1 MITHLLN
8 HRISP
13 DAITELRRNEVFVFG
28 SNLDG
33 LHYGGAARIAHEKFG
48 AVWGQGTGLHGKSY
62 AIPTMHG
69 GVDQIRPYVDDFIA
83 FAASHPQLTFLVTR
97 VGCGIAG
104 FTDKE
109 IATLFAQATGCN
121 NIFLPESFWNVLR
134 E

>member
-13 DAITELRRNEVFVFG
+13 DAITELRRHEVFVFG

-33 LHYGGAARIAHEKFG
+33 LHYGGAARIAYEKFG
-48 AVWGQGTGLHGKSY
+48 AEWGQGTGFHGKSY

-83 FAASHPQLTFLVTR
+83 FAASHPHLTFLVTR

-104 FTDKE
+104 FTDEE
-109 IATLFAQATGCN
+109 IAPLFTQATGCN
-121 NIFLPESFWNVLR
+121 NIFLPKSFWNVLNK
-134 E
+134 

>member
-33 LHYGGAARIAHEKFG
+33 LHYGGAARIAYEKFG
-48 AVWGQGTGLHGKSY
+48 AEWGQGTGFHGKSY

-109 IATLFAQATGCN
+109 IAPLFAQATSCN
-121 NIFLPESFWNVLR
+121 NIFLPKSFWNVLR